1 MNYMTELIEN
11 DLKYI
16 CSVIPYEETTKY
28 FNKYPKEFS
37 KIKPGFRVTSLNE
50 KEVTEILFFF
60 RNKPFIS
67 TFIVKHINIWLKEIE
82 AALMEVKDKG
92 FNTEASYINVLAQSV
107 FSQNIPLYFKMI
119 EEEKSEE
126 YLSLITAAVN
136 QLNIFMDKAKCVDQ
150 RYNKDL
156 SEREYE
162 INRLKKLVNDTIINS
177 KKIKNQII
185 NMTLSNKS
193 MSLTIS
199 QKNDEI
205 KELQTIILKLKEKAA
220 VLTEKINKVTADSNR
235 THGALLK
242 QKETLV
248 RKIEELEHVLISYK
262 EKALL
267 LEDAKTTI
275 INLET
280 RIKEMDDSIHT
291 LIEIKQNYESNI
303 NLLEESLSNYVN
315 QEMLESKTIND
326 SIKPLQIPLISP
338 CKPVDMDEFDEYFNY
353 NLNNIGLDDRTIGYK
368 IFVNYIEKIVFS
380 GMPLLIKHY
389 PGINIAN
396 CLSNTLCGERNAPI
410 LLYSDKV
417 MLEDVKVFLDN
428 TPNRVVCIEGF
439 VGNYNMLELLQ
450 LLVQYRNKIIIITYM
465 CDRTLNY
472 IPIELL
478 AYALYIN
485 IDEFKSLFSVKA
497 ITEDPSSIE
506 EESYSYI
513 SESFEET
520 RYQRIFK
527 EISLECGLPKD
538 AINFILDSID
548 SEEYMNSV
556 LLFTILPYV
565 LKVLRLNPYNISNRL
580 RKYAGGF
587 GRCPNKRLMSEWFG

>member
-1 MNYMTELIEN
+1 MNYMTE
-11 DLKYI
+11 LKYI

-28 FNKYPKEFS
+28 FSKHPKEFF

-50 KEVTEILFFF
+50 KEVTEILFSF
-60 RNKPFIS
+60 RNKSFIS
-67 TFIVKHINIWLKEIE
+67 AFIVKHINIWLKEIE
-82 AALMEVKDKG
+82 AALIEAKG
-92 FNTEASYINVLAQSV
+92 KGLNTEASYINVLAQSV

-119 EEEKSEE
+119 KEEKSEE

-136 QLNIFMDKAKCVDQ
+136 QLNIFMDKAKCVDK

-162 INRLKKLVNDTIINS
+162 INRLKKLVNDTVINS
-177 KKIKNQII
+177 KKIKHQIN
-185 NMTLSNKS
+185 NMTVSNKS

-199 QKNDEI
+199 QKNEEI
-205 KELQTIILKLKEKAA
+205 KELQIVILKLKEKAA

-248 RKIEELEHVLISYK
+248 RKIEKMEHVLISYK

-267 LEDAKTTI
+267 LENAKTTI
-275 INLET
+275 INLES
-280 RIKEMDDSIHT
+280 RIKEMDDSIHMLT
-291 LIEIKQNYESNI
+291 KIKQNYEPNI
-303 NLLEESLSNYVN
+303 NSLEESLSNYVN
-315 QEMLESKTIND
+315 QEMLDSKTIND
-326 SIKPLQIPLISP
+326 SIKPLQIPLMSTY
-338 CKPVDMDEFDEYFNY
+338 KPVDMDEFDEYFNY
-353 NLNNIGLDDRTIGYK
+353 NLNNIGFDERTIGYK
-368 IFVNYIEKIVFS
+368 IFVNYIEKIVFR

-396 CLSNTLCGERNAPI
+396 CLSNTLCGERNVPI
-410 LLYSDKV
+410 LLHSDKV
-417 MLEDVKVFLDN
+417 MLEDVKGFLDN
-428 TPNRVVCIEGF
+428 TSNRVVCIEGF
-439 VGNYNMLELLQ
+439 VGNYNMIELLQ

-485 IDEFKSLFSVKA
+485 IDEFKSFFNVKE
-497 ITEDPSSIE
+497 ITEDPSSLE
-506 EESYSYI
+506 EESYSYV

-548 SEEYMNSV
+548 SEEYMNSA
-556 LLFTILPYV
+556 LLFTILPYIV
-565 LKVLRLNPYNISNRL
+565 KVLRVNPYNYSNRL
-580 RKYAGGF
+580 RKYAGEF
-587 GRCPNKRLMSEWFG
+587 GRCPNKRLMLEWFG